1 MRLAITDEP
10 QEECPFQEI
19 EKSLVYTMRMKK
31 IDILNGL
38 PAAWRS
44 MQSVYRLREH
54 ESLRTK

>member
-38 PAAWRS
+38 PAAWTS
-44 MQSVYRLREH
+44 MQSVYRL
-54 ESLRTK
+54 